1 MIGPSIWMK
10 AGGQSLSITVQN
22 IGGQSSNS
30 SIDGA
35 LIYSIGEMSS
45 IQNFISANNF
55 QLSTGFLQSFI
66 PLVTGIN
73 DFLSI
78 PTNAIS
84 ISPNPASRYIQVQAN
99 FTQTGT
105 LQFSL
110 IDMHSKTI
118 SQILPVRIN
127 GTYQKRLDL
136 DQYTSGLY
144 YLKIRFQPSRGPVQQ
159 SVYKII
165 KL

>member
-1 MIGPSIWMK
+1 MIGSSIWMK
-10 AGGQSLSITVQN
+10 VGAQGLSSTVQN
-22 IGGQSSNS
+22 TGGQSSNS

-45 IQNFISANNF
+45 IQNFISTNNF

-73 DFLSI
+73 DLISI
-78 PTNAIS
+78 PTSAIS
-84 ISPNPASRYIQVQAN
+84 ISPNPASQYIQVQAN
-99 FTQTGT
+99 FNQTGT
-105 LQFSL
+105 LQLNL

-118 SQILPVRIN
+118 SQILPVSIN

-136 DQYTSGLY
+136 DQYASGLY
-144 YLKIRFQPSRGPVQQ
+144 YLKIRFQPSRGLAQQ
-159 SVYKII
+159 SVFKII